1 MRPRQIWQV
10 TRDIFRQWQNDEP
23 FQLAAALAYYTIFSL
38 APLLLI
44 VIAVAG
50 SIFGREAAQNQVF
63 EAIQGLVGRDGARAI
78 QDMVRH
84 ADKEESGSWAALW
97 GIALLLIG
105 AGGVVG
111 QLQASLNKVWD
122 VKPTAAS
129 SWTRLIHD
137 RFLSFALILGIG
149 FLLLVS
155 LMVTAVVSA
164 ASSYYSRFLPEVV
177 ALWPI
182 LDILISFAMTTTL
195 FALIYK
201 ILPDAYVSWKDVWI
215 GAAITAMLFSLGKL
229 AIGIYLGEST
239 ISSTYGA
246 AGSLVTI
253 LLWVYYSALI
263 FFFGAEL
270 TKYYSTNF
278 GSGMSLDKGMSP
290 VSSRTNG
297 KERSDGHGDS
307 NNLT

>member
-1 MRPRQIWQV
+1 MTPRQIWQV
-10 TRDIFRQWQNDEP
+10 MKDVFRQWQSDEP
-23 FQLAAALAYYTIFSL
+23 FQLAAALAYYTVFSL

-50 SIFGREAAQNQVF
+50 FVFGQEAAQNQVV

-78 QDMVRH
+78 QDMIRH
-84 ADKEESGSWAALW
+84 ADKENSSSWAALW
-97 GIALLLIG
+97 GITLLLIG

-111 QLQASLNKVWD
+111 QLQVSLNKVWD
-122 VKPTAAS
+122 VKPSATS
-129 SWTRLIHD
+129 SWRRIIRD

-155 LMVTAVVSA
+155 LMLTAVVTA
-164 ASSYYSRFLPEVV
+164 ASSVYSRFLPEVV
-177 ALWPI
+177 VLWPV
-182 LDILISFAMTTTL
+182 LDILISLALTTTL
-195 FALIYK
+195 FALMYK
-201 ILPDAYVSWKDVWI
+201 ILPDAYVSWRDVWI
-215 GAAITAMLFSLGKL
+215 GAAITSLLFSLGKL
-229 AIGIYLGEST
+229 AIGIYLGESG
-239 ISSTYGA
+239 ISSSYGA

-278 GSGMSLDKGMSP
+278 GSGMVLDKGKSTIISP
-290 VSSRTNG
+290 TAG
-297 KERSDGHGDS
+297 TEHCDTDGD
-307 NNLT
+307 

>member
-1 MRPRQIWQV
+1 MRSRQIWQV
-10 TRDIFRQWQNDEP
+10 TKDVFRQWQNDEP

-50 SIFGREAAQNQVF
+50 FVFGREAAQNQVF

-78 QDMVRH
+78 QDMIRH
-84 ADKEESGSWAALW
+84 ADKEGSGSWAALW

-122 VKPTAAS
+122 VKPEAAG

-182 LDILISFAMTTTL
+182 VDVLISFAMTTTL

-215 GAAITAMLFSLGKL
+215 GAAITAVLFSLGKL
-229 AIGIYLGEST
+229 AIGIYLGESG
-239 ISSTYGA
+239 ISSSYGA

-278 GSGMSLDKGMSP
+278 GSGMVLDEGKPP
-290 VSSRTNG
+290 VSSRN
-297 KERSDGHGDS
+297 SDSHGA
-307 NNLT
+307 